1 MDLIPNMSDAIEST
15 ARRKRVRVDQGLV
28 VLVDTNPKEAV
39 RVRTAGVVEAKV
51 GAEAKVDRSESS
63 HKKLVSRDPK
73 KSTKPRQLAALC

>member
-28 VLVDTNPKEAV
+28 VLVDINPKEG
-39 RVRTAGVVEAKV
+39 VRTAGVEAKV

>member
-1 MDLIPNMSDAIEST
+1 MDLIPNMSDAIE
-15 ARRKRVRVDQGLV
+15 RGKRVRVDQGLV
-28 VLVDTNPKEAV
+28 VLVDINPKEGV
-39 RVRTAGVVEAKV
+39 RDRTAGVEAKV

>member
-28 VLVDTNPKEAV
+28 VLVDINTKEGV
-39 RVRTAGVVEAKV
+39 RVRTAGVEAKV

>member
-28 VLVDTNPKEAV
+28 VLVDINTKEGV
-39 RVRTAGVVEAKV
+39 RVEAKV